1 MTMTTADETSADL
14 AGRLVP
20 AKVAVGQ
27 LDGSTTVQELE
38 VHPLA
43 LLIPGMSDADELRL
57 RADIEINGV
66 LEPLVLFEGKVL
78 DGRHRLRI
86 AVSAGAIV
94 RVEQFTGTAADARSY
109 VWSANVSRRHLSQ
122 AQLALAAD
130 RFGFT
135 DAARRGN
142 ESWSRASKAIG
153 GAVTPRSL
161 HRFSQ
166 GQVIRA
172 PQTTARIDAGEVQ
185 RIDRAVKLAAA
196 ELGTEP
202 PPPVRRSAFD
212 RLGCARG
219 DVLAMHAAV
228 MTGERIDP
236 VRFAERAREI
246 QHVLVQTDRILRA
259 QRDEIIRL
267 P

>member
-1 MTMTTADETSADL
+1 MTDMTDFDRADL
-14 AGRLVP
+14 AGRLAP
-20 AKVAVGQ
+20 ARVAVQ
-27 LDGSTTVQELE
+27 HLDGSTEVRELA

-43 LLIPGMSDADELRL
+43 LLIPGMTDDDEQRL
-57 RADIEINGV
+57 RDDVKVHGV
-66 LEPLVLFEGKVL
+66 LEPLVIFEDKVL

-86 AVSAGAIV
+86 AAAEGALV
-94 RVEQFTGTAADARSY
+94 RLEQFAGTPADARAF

-122 AQLALAAD
+122 AQLALAAE

-135 DAARRGN
+135 DAARRGSQ
-142 ESWSRASKAIG
+142 SWSQASKAIG
-153 GAVTPRSL
+153 GAVTPESL
-161 HRFSQ
+161 RRFSQ
-166 GQVIRA
+166 GQVSLA
-172 PQTTARIDAGEVQ
+172 PKTAARIDTGDIS
-185 RIDRAVKLAAA
+185 RIDRAVKLAAV

-228 MTGERIDP
+228 LAGERLDP

-246 QHVLVQTDRILRA
+246 QQVLVQTDRLLRG